1 MDSIEGITKTT
12 TNKSGTTA
20 SQPVGSSRD
29 SPTFRSEG
37 SPVRTPS
44 LEIRSN
50 SPVLLSHVPITSEA
64 GAFSPVSGAAG
75 YTPGA
80 AGYTSETLNFFFK
93 DEDHQFPRDKDYSRE
108 RQGRG
113 TGKKDKINIQTKDGS
128 NKSTIGRYYTI
139 CKKKRNFDLTLIVK

>member
-20 SQPVGSSRD
+20 SQPVGSRRD
-29 SPTFRSEG
+29 SPTFRSPEG

-44 LEIRSN
+44 PEIRSN
-50 SPVLLSHVPITSEA
+50 SPDLLSHVPITSEA
-64 GAFSPVSGAAG
+64 GALSPVSGAAG

-93 DEDHQFPRDKDYSRE
+93 DEDHHFPRDKDYSRE

-113 TGKKDKINIQTKDGS
+113 TGKKDKSNIQTKGGS
-128 NKSTIGRYYTI
+128 NKSTIGRY
-139 CKKKRNFDLTLIVK
+139 